1 MFDLKSFL
9 IVALPSAA
17 ALLPIVLGLVTYLG
31 NLGVKGKAQLISSL
45 LSGLILGGFT
55 LYFQAPPKG
64 GADWFAIVLFGLIV
78 GLAASGVYDTG
89 KALVVRMN
97 NVKEQSG

>member
-9 IVALPSAA
+9 PVALSSAA
-17 ALLPIVLGLVTYLG
+17 ALLPIVLGIVTYLG
-31 NLGVKGKAQLISSL
+31 NLGVKGKAQLVSSL

-55 LYFQAPPKG
+55 LYFQAPPKN
-64 GADWFAIVLFGLIV
+64 GADWFAIILSGLIL

-89 KALVVRMN
+89 KALISKANKMD
-97 NVKEQSG
+97 GAG